1 MLTLKY
7 RPHNLEQVVG
17 QEQIVELIRSQSIRN
32 EWFPVQLLYGQY
44 GGGKTTIARII
55 ALCANCQHKDANG
68 NPCLECETCKSILA
82 GTHPDVEEIAAAVN
96 NGVDDIR
103 ELTQR
108 VAFKPVSLRY
118 KVYIIDEVHML
129 SKGAFNA
136 LLKLLEAP
144 PEHAMFILCTTEKNM
159 ILDTIQSR
167 TAPYSFTSIS
177 KELIQKHVLHISK
190 LEGFKVTDDAAAVIA
205 KRSQGSMRTA
215 LMLLEM
221 ATKETGEA
229 TGESVEK
236 MLGISRP
243 AEVFSVIRSLVTRD
257 KAELVRCM
265 ARLNESGAS
274 VVELLKDVSEGMTE
288 LALASV
294 YPDGLFGSDTYVAMV
309 KEIIPLGNTATFQAI
324 ADELVTIKATM
335 PKDLNGQDLTV
346 KLLGILL
353 SEKVSNSTGVLF
365 DMFERLRMDV
375 NALKN
380 GSTSQ
385 LLKEQVKQT
394 VQEEPKNGNTA
405 GATLGIVSEPE
416 PVKNDTVASG
426 HDVTRQTEQ
435 NVRDI
440 LMDGNTAA
448 NDNIS
453 QAGFVRIAEE
463 IPFEEEHVNN
473 ASPET
478 EDKEP
483 AEKSEE
489 PTAVK
494 KEEEERVPI
503 PSVNMFSFLLGGS
516 ATPHS
521 PSLSPSD
528 ASVPSIEEEKTE
540 TEQEEEKTSPDG
552 EADVS
557 SCYAVIEQL
566 CREDAS
572 FKAALSS
579 ASVQTENGKLMIRTP
594 FVQTARYIEAYLESY
609 VFRYGTGTEG
619 ILVCITEEIFS

>member
-7 RPHNLEQVVG
+7 RPHNLDQVVG

-55 ALCANCQHKDANG
+55 ALCANCQHKDRNG
-68 NPCLECETCKSILA
+68 NPCLECETCKSILK

-144 PEHAMFILCTTEKNM
+144 PEHAMFILCTTEKSM

-177 KELIQKHVLHISK
+177 KELIKKHVLHISAK
-190 LEGFKVTDDAAAVIA
+190 EGFKVTDDAATVIA
-205 KRSQGSMRTA
+205 KRSAGSMRTA

-221 ATKETGEA
+221 ATKETREA
-229 TGESVEK
+229 TGESVEN

-243 AEVFSVIRSLVTRD
+243 EEVFGVIRSLVSRN

-265 ARLNESGAS
+265 VRLNESGVN
-274 VVELLKDVSEGMTE
+274 VVELVKDLSEGMTE

-294 YPDGLFGSDTYVAMV
+294 YPDGLFGSDTYVSMA
-309 KEIIPLGNTATFQAI
+309 KEILVLGNTALFQAI

-335 PKDLNGQDLTV
+335 PKDLSGQDLTV

-353 SEKVSNSTGVLF
+353 SDKVSNSTSVLF
-365 DMFERLRMDV
+365 NMFEQLRMDV
-375 NALKN
+375 NVLKN
-380 GSTSQ
+380 GSTS
-385 LLKEQVKQT
+385 LPLKKQVEQT
-394 VQEEPKNGNTA
+394 VKEEPKEEISSGSVQN
-405 GATLGIVSEPE
+405 VSSPSESE
-416 PVKNDTVASG
+416 PVK
-426 HDVTRQTEQ
+426 DVKVSLRHNMSQQPEQ
-435 NVRDI
+435 NARNLLLGNNKDFDN
-440 LMDGNTAA
+440 DGYVCVSE
-448 NDNIS
+448 D
-453 QAGFVRIAEE
+453 E
-463 IPFEEEHVNN
+463 IPFKEGPVNN
-473 ASPET
+473 TSAET
-478 EDKEP
+478 EEKEP
-483 AEKSEE
+483 SVKNEE

-516 ATPHS
+516 ATPNS
-521 PSLSPSD
+521 PSLSRDDEVLPSVEEGKA
-528 ASVPSIEEEKTE
+528 ASGKDDVI
-540 TEQEEEKTSPDG
+540 TSSDG
-552 EADVS
+552 KADVS
-557 SCYAVIEQL
+557 SCYTVLKQL
-566 CREDAS
+566 CEEDVS
-572 FKAALSS
+572 FKAALSN
-579 ASVQTENGKLMIRTP
+579 ATIQMENGKVVVRTP
-594 FVQTARYIEAYLESY
+594 FVQVARYVESYLESY
-609 VFRYGTGTEG
+609 VFRYGTGIEG
-619 ILVCITEEIFS
+619 ILVCVTEEIFS